1 MFMPTVGFLRSMSID
16 GKCPRCGCHYWGA
29 METES
34 AGTCGRC
41 LSAAFPAPMREEPEI
56 WEPVARKPRP
66 SPVPSPSRQEIID
79 EALQP

>member
-34 AGTCGRC
+34 AGTCGGC
-41 LSAAFPAPMREEPEI
+41 LLAAFPVPMRGAPEI
-56 WEPVARKPRP
+56 QESVVRKYR
-66 SPVPSPSRQEIID
+66 SSSVFSPSRQEIID